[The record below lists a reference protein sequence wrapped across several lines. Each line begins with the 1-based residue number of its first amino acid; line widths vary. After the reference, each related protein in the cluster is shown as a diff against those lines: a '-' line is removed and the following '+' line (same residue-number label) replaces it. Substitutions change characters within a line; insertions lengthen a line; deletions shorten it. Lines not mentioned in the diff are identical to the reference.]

1 MNLLNIILRVRNENL
16 FLESFVKHYMYE
28 GVDEIHILDDNST
41 EEYPRYVANHPNVF
55 VYESTHFKSHHDK
68 MIDAKLMYQHV
79 LKEKSKWCMLID
91 ADEFI
96 TTRRN
101 PNKTIRDELESTFK
115 DVDLIKIPWVNFTA
129 NGRDNNPDKV
139 LIDTNWRWNHDKRH
153 KHSDEFLSIWKHRDC
168 KYEKIDVKSIW
179 KNEAFADLGGHCP
192 QQPTREINIVDGVDR
207 IDNYNGDPETEIW
220 YHNLREESIER
231 AYLTCNH
238 YRGISKEQ
246 MRMKADDSHL
256 PHYRVDKCYELQVES
271 DFPELQD
278 DLLANKAI
286 ERGYYD
292 S

>member
-1 MNLLNIILRVRNENL
+1 
-16 FLESFVKHYMYE
+16 
-28 GVDEIHILDDNST
+28 
-41 EEYPRYVANHPNVF
+41 
-55 VYESTHFKSHHDK
+55 
-68 MIDAKLMYQHV
+68 MI
-79 LKEKSKWCMLID
+79 
-91 ADEFI
+91 
-96 TTRRN
+96 
-101 PNKTIRDELESTFK
+101 
-115 DVDLIKIPWVNFTA
+115 
-129 NGRDNNPDKV
+129 

-207 IDNYNGDPETEIW
+207 IDNYNNDPETEIW
-220 YHNLREESIER
+220 YHNLREECIDR

-246 MRMKADDSHL
+246 MRMKANDSHL

-271 DFPELQD
+271 DFPEVQD
-278 DLLANKAI
+278 NLLANKAI